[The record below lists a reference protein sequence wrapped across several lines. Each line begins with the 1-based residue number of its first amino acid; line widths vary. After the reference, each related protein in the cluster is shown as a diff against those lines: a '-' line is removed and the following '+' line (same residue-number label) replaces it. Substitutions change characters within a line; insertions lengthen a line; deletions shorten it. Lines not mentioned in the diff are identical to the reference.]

1 MNKKNQKEIVELRLD
16 YWQGPI
22 WISDVQTGEPFT
34 CIDVI
39 DNDEEIRK
47 LNYEIYDLYDSFI
60 VWDEDSI
67 PRKFDHDKARANKD
81 KMLELLKKLND
92 RLNEINDGTYVVD
105 DRLTEYYKKL

>member
-1 MNKKNQKEIVELRLD
+1 MYKDVIELRLD

-22 WISDVQTGEPFT
+22 WGSDIKTGKPLT
-34 CIDVI
+34 GIDVI

-60 VWDEDSI
+60 IWDEDSI
-67 PRKFDHDKARANKD
+67 PQDFDYDKERANKD
-81 KMLELLKKLND
+81 KMLDLLKKLND
-92 RLNEINDGTYVVD
+92 RLDEINDGTYVVD